1 MAINLVE
8 ICRLKY
14 PGEIEAGNI
23 NFRQP
28 GEELLIGEWNVPNV
42 PRPLESDL
50 LAEASNYETQYELN
64 KLQESCQQYFEDH
77 IASVAGE
84 KQYSSAVSC
93 ASYALSTN
101 LTWKAEAEAFIAW
114 RDSVYVYAMGII
126 ASVQQGGAVP
136 TMEGVIAGIPVMT
149 WPS

>member
-14 PGEIEAGNI
+14 PGQIEAGNI

-28 GEELLIGEWNVPNV
+28 DEELLIGEWNVPNV
-42 PRPLESDL
+42 PRPFEADI
-50 LAEASNYETQYELN
+50 LAEGADYELQYELN
-64 KLQESCQQYFEDH
+64 KLQYSCQQYFENKVE
-77 IASVAGE
+77 SVASE

-114 RDSVYVYAMGII
+114 RDSVYVYGMGII
-126 ASVQQGGAVP
+126 SSVQQGGAVP
-136 TMEGVIAGIPVMT
+136 TMEEVIAGIPVMT